1 MNKNIYQ
8 IYKQVNSIKRM
19 YFFNSIRT
27 GLQNVL
33 IRRPSSERK
42 RVVLLMGNVKLSP
55 CGFLLRKRGKLNLAN
70 FRFKLDRSENPTSK
84 ISRKWNADGGNNL
97 LQTRW
102 EGECNGW
109 ARIPQQAPEVSWTVF
124 FFFQNWARTEDATRF
139 QRQSIDTSVRELPQK
154 ETERAISED
163 FPAAYVYGNLV
174 SLFKNLEGKPKS

>member
-8 IYKQVNSIKRM
+8 IYKRVNWIKRM

-27 GLQNVL
+27 GLQNFL

-102 EGECNGW
+102 EGSATGGLATPNRLRRSVE
-109 ARIPQQAPEVSWTVF
+109 QFF

-163 FPAAYVYGNLV
+163 FPAADVYGNLV
-174 SLFKNLEGKPKS
+174 SLFKNLEGKPKG